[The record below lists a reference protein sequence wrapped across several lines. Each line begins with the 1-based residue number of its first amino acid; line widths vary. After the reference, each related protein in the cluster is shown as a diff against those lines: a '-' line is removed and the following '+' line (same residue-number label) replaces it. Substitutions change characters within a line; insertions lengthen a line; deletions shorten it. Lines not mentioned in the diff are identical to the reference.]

1 MEGGGRGAG
10 GGGEVIVYSVANYR
24 SHYTHF
30 WVNVTIFLTP
40 NLPISYFLFIRIILP
55 LHLENVRT
63 HAGHTTENVNL
74 FYSIQ
79 LWKCD
84 AIQRHSS
91 LTSF

>member
-40 NLPISYFLFIRIILP
+40 NLPIS
-55 LHLENVRT
+55 
-63 HAGHTTENVNL
+63 
-74 FYSIQ
+74 
-79 LWKCD
+79 
-84 AIQRHSS
+84 
-91 LTSF
+91 